1 MSIYYVLGFVPAE
14 GRVINNDDNDEKYL
28 LSSFKVSG
36 AGLSA
41 LYASSHLILTTQCGR
56 YNSYPDFVEEGR

>member
-1 MSIYYVLGFVPAE
+1 MLGFVPAE
-14 GRVINNDDNDEKYL
+14 GRVINNDDNDENYL

-36 AGLSA
+36 AGISA
-41 LYASSHLILTTQCGR
+41 LYASSHLILTTIQCGR

>member
-1 MSIYYVLGFVPAE
+1 MLGFVPAE

-41 LYASSHLILTTQCGR
+41 LYALSHLILTTTQCGR
-56 YNSYPDFVEEGR
+56 YSSYPDFVEEGR